1 MFILSYEEYKTVC
14 YIWLTLAVIVFL
26 ILIFVKAPYG
36 RHKTKG
42 WGVEISAKKGW
53 IIMESIPAV
62 LLAVILV
69 LGHNRDLV
77 VLFFWAIWTAH
88 YVNRAWAWPNRA
100 KLEQKLMPLSVV
112 ILAVIFNTIN
122 CLLNGIWLFDL
133 SGGYELSWVTDPR
146 FIFGVVI
153 FFFGMI
159 INIKSD
165 DILFSLR
172 DDGSTGYKI
181 PRGGLF
187 EKVSSPNYLGEIIE
201 WIGFAIATWSLA
213 GFTFAIWT
221 FCNLA
226 PRAFAHHRWYKQEFS
241 DYPENRKALIPFVI

>member
-36 RHKTKG
+36 RHRTKG
-42 WGVEISAKKGW
+42 WGVEISAKNGW

-62 LLAVILV
+62 LLTVILI

-112 ILAVIFNTIN
+112 ILAVIFNTVN

-133 SGGYELSWVTDPR
+133 SGGYELSWITDPR

-159 INIKSD
+159 LNIKSD

-226 PRAFAHHRWYKQEFS
+226 PRAFAHHRWYKEEFS
-241 DYPENRKALIPFVI
+241 DYPEDRKALIPFVI

>member
-1 MFILSYEEYKTVC
+1 MFILSYGEYKTVC

-62 LLAVILV
+62 LLTVMLV
-69 LGHNRDLV
+69 LGHNRDFV
-77 VLFFWAIWTAH
+77 ILFFWAIWTAH

-100 KLEQKLMPLSVV
+100 KLEEKLMPLSVV

-122 CLLNGIWLFDL
+122 CLLNGIWLFEL

-146 FIFGVVI
+146 FIFGGVI

-159 INIKSD
+159 LNIKSD

-226 PRAFAHHRWYKQEFS
+226 PRAFAHHRWYKEEFS
-241 DYPENRKALIPFVI
+241 DYPEDRKALIPFVI

>member
-77 VLFFWAIWTAH
+77 VFFFWAIWTAH

-226 PRAFAHHRWYKQEFS
+226 PRAFAHHRWYKEEFS
-241 DYPENRKALIPFVI
+241 DYPEDRKALIPFLI

>member
-62 LLAVILV
+62 LLAAILV

-201 WIGFAIATWSLA
+201 WFGFAIATWSLA

>member
-14 YIWLTLAVIVFL
+14 YIWLTLAAIVFL

-62 LLAVILV
+62 LLAAILV

-201 WIGFAIATWSLA
+201 WFGFAIATWSLA

>member
-1 MFILSYEEYKTVC
+1 MFILSYDEYKTVC

-62 LLAVILV
+62 LLTVMLV
-69 LGHNRDLV
+69 LGHNRDFM

-100 KLEQKLMPLSVV
+100 KLDEKLMPLSVV
-112 ILAVIFNTIN
+112 ILAVIFNTVN

-146 FIFGVVI
+146 FIFGGVI

-159 INIKSD
+159 LNIKSD

-226 PRAFAHHRWYKQEFS
+226 PRAFAHHRWYKEEFS
-241 DYPENRKALIPFVI
+241 DYPEDRKALIPFVI

>member
-1 MFILSYEEYKTVC
+1 MFFLSYEEYKTVC

-62 LLAVILV
+62 LLTVILAI
-69 LGHNRDLV
+69 GHNRDLV
-77 VLFFWAIWTAH
+77 VLFFWAIWTGH

-112 ILAVIFNTIN
+112 ILAVIFNTVN
-122 CLLNGIWLFDL
+122 CLINGIWLFDL
-133 SGGYELSWVTDPR
+133 SEGYGLSWLTDPR

-153 FFFGMI
+153 FFLGMI
-159 INIKSD
+159 LNIKSD

-226 PRAFAHHRWYKQEFS
+226 PRAFAHHRWYKEEFS
-241 DYPENRKALIPFVI
+241 DYPEDRKALIPFVI

>member
-62 LLAVILV
+62 LLTVMLV
-69 LGHNRDLV
+69 LGHNRDFV

-100 KLEQKLMPLSVV
+100 RLDQKLIPLSVV

-122 CLLNGIWLFDL
+122 CLLNGIWFFDL

-159 INIKSD
+159 INIQSD

-187 EKVSSPNYLGEIIE
+187 EKVSTPNYLGEIIE
-201 WIGFAIATWSLA
+201 WFGFAIATWSLA

>member
-1 MFILSYEEYKTVC
+1 MFILSYEDYKTVC

-62 LLAVILV
+62 LLTVMLV
-69 LGHNRDLV
+69 LGHNRDFV

-112 ILAVIFNTIN
+112 IFAIIFNTVN
-122 CLLNGIWLFDL
+122 CLINGIWLFDL

-159 INIKSD
+159 LNIKSD

-226 PRAFAHHRWYKQEFS
+226 PRAFAHHRWYKEEFS

>member
-1 MFILSYEEYKTVC
+1 MFFLSYEEFKTVC

-62 LLAVILV
+62 LLTVILAI
-69 LGHNRDLV
+69 GHNRDLV
-77 VLFFWAIWTAH
+77 VIFFWAIWTGH

-112 ILAVIFNTIN
+112 ILAVIFNTVN
-122 CLLNGIWLFDL
+122 CLINGIWLFDL
-133 SGGYELSWVTDPR
+133 SEGYELSWLTDPR

-153 FFFGMI
+153 FFLGMI
-159 INIKSD
+159 LNIKSD

-226 PRAFAHHRWYKQEFS
+226 PRAFAHHRWYKEEFS
-241 DYPENRKALIPFVI
+241 DYPEDRKALIPFVI

>member
-62 LLAVILV
+62 LLTVMLV
-69 LGHNRDLV
+69 LGHNRDFV

-100 KLEQKLMPLSVV
+100 RLDQKLMPLSVV

-146 FIFGVVI
+146 FILGVVI

-201 WIGFAIATWSLA
+201 WFGFAIATWSLA

>member
-1 MFILSYEEYKTVC
+1 MIFLSYEEYKTAC
-14 YIWLTLAVIVFL
+14 YAWLTLGFIVFM

-36 RHKTKG
+36 RHRAKG
-42 WGVEISAKKGW
+42 WRIEISAKNGW

-62 LLAVILV
+62 LLTVILA
-69 LGHNRDLV
+69 LGYNRDVV

-112 ILAVIFNTIN
+112 ILAIIFNTIN

-133 SGGYELSWVTDPR
+133 SGGYGISWLTDPR
-146 FIFGVVI
+146 FIFGMGI
-153 FFFGMI
+153 FFSGMI

-213 GFTFAIWT
+213 GFTCAIWT

-226 PRAFAHHRWYKQEFS
+226 PRAFAHHRWYKEEFS
-241 DYPENRKALIPFVI
+241 DYPEDRKALIPFVI

>member
-1 MFILSYEEYKTVC
+1 MFFLSYEEYKTVC

-62 LLAVILV
+62 LLTVILAI
-69 LGHNRDLV
+69 GHNRDLV
-77 VLFFWAIWTAH
+77 VLFFWAIWTGH

-112 ILAVIFNTIN
+112 IFAIIFNTVN
-122 CLLNGIWLFDL
+122 CLINGIWLFDL

-159 INIKSD
+159 LNIKSD

-226 PRAFAHHRWYKQEFS
+226 PRAFAHHRWYKEEFS

>member
-1 MFILSYEEYKTVC
+1 MFFLSYEEYKTVC

-62 LLAVILV
+62 LLTVMLV
-69 LGHNRDLV
+69 LGHNRDFV

-100 KLEQKLMPLSVV
+100 KLEEKLMPLSVV

-146 FIFGVVI
+146 FTFGGVI

-159 INIKSD
+159 LNIKSD

-213 GFTFAIWT
+213 GFTFAFWT

-226 PRAFAHHRWYKQEFS
+226 PRAFAHHRWYKEEFS
-241 DYPENRKALIPFVI
+241 DYPEDRKALIPFVI

>member
-1 MFILSYEEYKTVC
+1 MLILSYEEYKTVC
-14 YIWLTLAVIVFL
+14 YIWLTLAVIVSL

-42 WGVEISAKKGW
+42 WGVEISAKKAW

-62 LLAVILV
+62 LLAAILV

-112 ILAVIFNTIN
+112 ILAVIFNTVN

-201 WIGFAIATWSLA
+201 WFGFAIATWSLA

>member
-1 MFILSYEEYKTVC
+1 MFFLSYEEYKTVC

-62 LLAVILV
+62 LLTVILAI
-69 LGHNRDLV
+69 GHNRDLV
-77 VLFFWAIWTAH
+77 VLFFWAIWTGH

-112 ILAVIFNTIN
+112 ILAVIFNTLN
-122 CLLNGIWLFDL
+122 CLINGIWLFDL
-133 SGGYELSWVTDPR
+133 SEGYGLSWLTDPR

-153 FFFGMI
+153 FILGMI
-159 INIKSD
+159 LNIKSD

-226 PRAFAHHRWYKQEFS
+226 PRAFAHHRWYKEEFS
-241 DYPENRKALIPFVI
+241 DYPEDRKALIPFVI

>member
-1 MFILSYEEYKTVC
+1 MFILSYDEYKTVC
-14 YIWLTLAVIVFL
+14 YTWLTLAVIVFL

-62 LLAVILV
+62 LLTVMLV
-69 LGHNRDLV
+69 LGHNRDFV

-100 KLEQKLMPLSVV
+100 KLEEKLMPLSVV

-146 FIFGVVI
+146 FIFGGVI

-159 INIKSD
+159 LNIKSD

-213 GFTFAIWT
+213 GFTFAFWT

-226 PRAFAHHRWYKQEFS
+226 PRAFAHHRWYKEEFS
-241 DYPENRKALIPFVI
+241 DYPEDRKALIPFVI

>member
-1 MFILSYEEYKTVC
+1 MFFLSYEEYKTVC

-62 LLAVILV
+62 LLTVILV
-69 LGHNRDLV
+69 IGHNRDLV
-77 VLFFWAIWTAH
+77 VLFFWAIWTGH

-112 ILAVIFNTIN
+112 ILAIIFNTVN
-122 CLLNGIWLFDL
+122 CLINGIWLFDL

-159 INIKSD
+159 LNIKSD

-226 PRAFAHHRWYKQEFS
+226 PRAFAHHRWYKEEFS

>member
-1 MFILSYEEYKTVC
+1 MFILSYDEYKTVC

-62 LLAVILV
+62 LLTVMLV
-69 LGHNRDLV
+69 LGHNRDFM

-100 KLEQKLMPLSVV
+100 KLEEKLMPL
-112 ILAVIFNTIN
+112 I
-122 CLLNGIWLFDL
+122 NGIWLFDL

-146 FIFGVVI
+146 FIFGGVI

-159 INIKSD
+159 LNIKSD

-226 PRAFAHHRWYKQEFS
+226 PRAFAHHRWYKEEFS
-241 DYPENRKALIPFVI
+241 DYPEDRKALIPFVI

>member
-1 MFILSYEEYKTVC
+1 MEFLSYEEYKTVC
-14 YIWLTLAVIVFL
+14 YIWLTLAFIVFL
-26 ILIFVKAPYG
+26 VLIFVKAPYG
-36 RHKTKG
+36 RHRTEG
-42 WGVEISAKKGW
+42 WGIEISAKKGW

-62 LLAVILV
+62 LLTVILF
-69 LGHNRDLV
+69 LSHNRDLV
-77 VLFFWAIWTAH
+77 VFFFWAIWTAH

-100 KLEQKLMPLSVV
+100 RLYQKLMPLSVV
-112 ILAVIFNTIN
+112 ILAVIFNTVN
-122 CLLNGIWLFDL
+122 CLINGIWLFSL
-133 SGGYELSWVTDPR
+133 SGGYELSWMTDPR
-146 FIFGVVI
+146 FIFGVVL

-187 EKVSSPNYLGEIIE
+187 EKVSSPNYFGEIIE

-213 GFTFAIWT
+213 GLTFAIWT

-226 PRAFAHHRWYKQEFS
+226 PRAFAHHRWYNEEFPN
-241 DYPENRKALIPFVI
+241 YPEDRKALIPFVI

>member
-1 MFILSYEEYKTVC
+1 MFFLSYEEYKTVC

-112 ILAVIFNTIN
+112 IFAIIFNTVN
-122 CLLNGIWLFDL
+122 CLINGIWLFDL
-133 SGGYELSWVTDPR
+133 SGGYELSWVRDPR

-159 INIKSD
+159 LNIKSD

-226 PRAFAHHRWYKQEFS
+226 PRAFAHHRWYKEEFS
-241 DYPENRKALIPFVI
+241 DYPEDRKALIPFVI